1 MDFETEYTPSI
12 IKRTSGENDKLGCQ
26 KIGTGNAL
34 SSFRFMLLTLQVG
47 KQRLREGR
55 RMPEATQH
63 NGDLS
68 GKKVRPST
76 LTAHQAR
83 GKMRARTQSLGFGR
97 AMLWASSHGG
107 EDLDGY

>member
-1 MDFETEYTPSI
+1 MDFETEYTPPI
-12 IKRTSGENDKLGCQ
+12 IKRTSGEYGKLGCQ

-34 SSFRFMLLTLQVG
+34 SIFRVMMLTLQVG
-47 KQRLREGR
+47 KRRLREGR

-68 GKKVRPST
+68 GKKVRPHT
-76 LTAHQAR
+76 LTALLAR

-97 AMLWASSHGG
+97 ATLWASYHGCEG
-107 EDLDGY
+107 LDGY